1 MKIFYDYQ
9 ALSGQNFGGVSR
21 IYTELNRYLS
31 IEHEITNGLIYS
43 DNHYAGEVIKN
54 LKRLNPK
61 VNSKYRGKIQNVINR
76 TYSIKQLLSNKY
88 DIVHPTYYGTYF
100 LPFMDKKTPYIVTL
114 LDMIHESGLSS
125 LLKVKDNTSEKKLL
139 ICQRAKKVI
148 AISESTKIEFLKFYP
163 DFDDS
168 KIEVIHLANSLNV
181 NNFNSDEI
189 KLPNLPEKYILFVGR
204 RWYYKNFNKIIS
216 IIKDLL
222 LDSQNLHFVCA
233 GGGDFTVEELK
244 FIKSCGLSSKII
256 HIPFNDDNTLSYLYK
271 NALFFTFP
279 SQNEGFGIPV
289 LESFSCG
296 CPALLNNMT
305 SLPEI
310 GGEAAS
316 YFNIDNKIDTLNSF
330 ENMIKDERLRKTLS
344 IAGLN
349 REKLFTWQKCASE
362 HTNIYN
368 RCI

>member
-1 MKIFYDYQ
+1 MKIFYDFQ

-31 IEHEITNGLIYS
+31 IEHEISNGLIYS

-54 LKRLNPK
+54 LKRLSPQ

-76 TYSIKQLLSNKY
+76 AYSIKQLLSNKY

-100 LPFMDKKTPYIVTL
+100 LPFMDKKTPYVVTL
-114 LDMIHESGLSS
+114 LDMIHESGLSGS
-125 LLKVKDNTSEKKLL
+125 LKVKDKTIERKLL
-139 ICQRAKKVI
+139 MCKRAEKVI
-148 AISESTKIEFLKFYP
+148 AISEFTKIEFLRFYP

-168 KIEVIHLANSLNV
+168 KIEVVHLANSLSV
-181 NNFNSDEI
+181 NNFKLDEI

-204 RWYYKNFNKIIS
+204 RSYYKNFNKIIS
-216 IIKDLL
+216 IIKELL

-233 GGGDFTVEELK
+233 GGGAFTVEELK
-244 FIKSCGLSSKII
+244 FIQDCGLSSKII

-279 SQNEGFGIPV
+279 SQSEGFGIPV

-296 CPALLNNMT
+296 CAALLNNMT

-316 YFNIDNKIDTLNSF
+316 YFDIDNKDSTLNAF
-330 ENMIKDERLRKTLS
+330 ENMINNEDLRKSLS
-344 IAGLN
+344 IAGMN
-349 REKLFTWQKCASE
+349 REKLFTWKKCATEYIS
-362 HTNIYN
+362 IYN
-368 RCI
+368 RCV

>member
-31 IEHEITNGLIYS
+31 VEHNISNGLIYS
-43 DNHYAGEVIKN
+43 DNHYANGVISN
-54 LKRLNPK
+54 LKHLSPQF
-61 VNSKYRGKIQNVINR
+61 NSKYRGKVQNVINR
-76 TYSIKQLLSNKY
+76 TYSIKQLISNKY

-100 LPFMDKKTPYIVTL
+100 LPFLNKETPYVVTL
-114 LDMIHESGLSS
+114 LDMIHESGLGS
-125 LLKVKDNTSEKKLL
+125 LLKTKDRTAERKLL
-139 ICQRAKKVI
+139 ICQKAKKVI

-163 DFDDS
+163 DFDSS
-168 KIEVIHLANSLNV
+168 KIEVVHLANSLRRNT
-181 NNFNSDEI
+181 FKEDET
-189 KLPNLPEKYILFVGR
+189 KVPNLPEKYILFVGR

-216 IIKDLL
+216 IIKNLL
-222 LDSQNLHFVCA
+222 LDSKDLHFVCA
-233 GGGDFTVEELK
+233 GGGEFTGEEVK
-244 FIKSCGLSSKII
+244 FIKDCKLSSKII

-271 NALFFTFP
+271 SALFFTFP

-316 YFNIDNKIDTLNSF
+316 YFNIDNKVDTLNSF
-330 ENMIKDERLRKTLS
+330 EIMINNENLRKKLS
-344 IAGLN
+344 IAGIN

-362 HTNIYN
+362 HINIYN
-368 RCI
+368 KCT